1 MRTKI
6 CGITRLEDAEAAVLA
21 GAWAVGLN
29 HWEGSPRRVGLDI
42 AEEIGAVL
50 KRRCE
55 VVGVF
60 VNASLDE
67 VARAAEREQL
77 TMVQLHG
84 DEGQQFIREA
94 ARRTGCRT
102 IKAHRVRS
110 QAEVR
115 SASSYGADFDL
126 FDAHRLSTRGGTGES
141 FDWELIANRSGAT
154 PAILAGGLNPGNV
167 AEAIATGRPDAI
179 DVASGVEI
187 EPGIKSEEL
196 IRALIDEANR
206 AGTLLNPE
214 NDGGEEE

>member
-6 CGITRLEDAEAAVLA
+6 CGITRPEDAEAAALA

-29 HWEGSPRRVGLDI
+29 HWEGSPRRVEHDA
-42 AEEIGAVL
+42 AEEIGTLL

-77 TMVQLHG
+77 TMVQFHG
-84 DEGQQFIREA
+84 DEGQAFIREA

-115 SASSYGADFDL
+115 GASAFGADFDL
-126 FDAHRLSTRGGTGES
+126 FDAHRTRSPGGTGES
-141 FDWELIANRSGAT
+141 FDWELIAGRRQDT
-154 PAILAGGLNPGNV
+154 PAILAGGLSAANV
-167 AEAIATGRPDAI
+167 AAAIAAGRPDAV
-179 DVASGVEI
+179 DVATGVEL

-196 IRALIDEANR
+196 IAEFIAEANR
-206 AGTLLNPE
+206 AGVLLNPAQE
-214 NDGGEEE
+214 VEA